1 MVKNIKGA
9 VYGARPKQGGLQH
22 SFCHTS
28 QQRWGY
34 KSRGVPSD
42 RSYRRPE
49 RRDTNLIQA
58 RKTMINLEGNSV
70 GNFRSGSVSNERFRE
85 QGIMQTIAEQM
96 QITNNM
102 LADLMAG
109 QSRSQCQ
116 VKDLR
121 TIFYFLRSRISIKL
135 LASA

>member
-1 MVKNIKGA
+1 
-9 VYGARPKQGGLQH
+9 
-22 SFCHTS
+22 
-28 QQRWGY
+28 
-34 KSRGVPSD
+34 
-42 RSYRRPE
+42 
-49 RRDTNLIQA
+49 
-58 RKTMINLEGNSV
+58 
-70 GNFRSGSVSNERFRE
+70 
-85 QGIMQTIAEQM
+85 MQTIAEQM